1 MKPRLSTWLAL
12 LISFVL
18 VAFGLVYGDVSGYAD
33 ERAQVN
39 ALLEGDNGLLTV
51 AGYRAADGLNLCVV
65 AERHLTGDT
74 DVSALRATARAL
86 LADEA
91 NPAAVKKLDDALS
104 DAFRTVAAKLSA
116 TPGFAADT
124 RDAQYLSMLADD
136 FSLYGRHEIYQT
148 YNDAATAFN
157 QKLSAPVLG
166 DVARLFGVVPCPL
179 YA

>member
-1 MKPRLSTWLAL
+1 VR
-12 LISFVL
+12 
-18 VAFGLVYGDVSGYAD
+18 GG
-33 ERAQVN
+33 RASP
-39 ALLEGDNGLLTV
+39 D
-51 AGYRAADGLNLCVV
+51 R
-65 AERHLTGDT
+65 RHG
-74 DVSALRATARAL
+74 RKRPARGGPAL

-124 RDAQYLSMLADD
+124 RDAQYLSMLEDD

-148 YNDAATAFN
+148 YNDAAAAFN
-157 QKLSAPVLG
+157 QKLTAPVLG
-166 DVARLFGVVPCPL
+166 DVARLFGVAPCPL